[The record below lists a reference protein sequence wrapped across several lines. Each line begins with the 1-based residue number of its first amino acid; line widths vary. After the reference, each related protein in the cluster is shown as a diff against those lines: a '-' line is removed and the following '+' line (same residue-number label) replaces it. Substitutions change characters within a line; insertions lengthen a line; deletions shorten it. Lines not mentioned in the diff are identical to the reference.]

1 MNRNTR
7 SVALVVLAVVVA
19 LAAVPG
25 VATAITRSG
34 DTVVVAE
41 DETVDELNAFGG
53 SVVVRGTVN
62 GNVSALAGDVY
73 VADTGRVGGNVAGAA
88 GAVRIAGSVEGD
100 VAGASGS
107 LTLEEGSTVGGDV
120 AAGTGSL
127 TVAEGAT
134 VRGDLSAGAQTAS
147 INGTVEGDAEIDADE
162 ILLGSAAVIEGDLT
176 YDGTLQ
182 RADGAVVNGTV
193 EREDDLAT
201 AAPVGTDG
209 PLIPGWTFAVYGLLL
224 NLLLG
229 AILLFVFP
237 SFSQRV
243 VLEAARSPGLSGG
256 VGLLSVVVVPL
267 VLLLLVLTLVGIPLA
282 LVGSVLFGLLVWVGG
297 VYGRFAVGAVIL
309 AYTDR
314 EGEWVALLVGVLV
327 VGLVV
332 QIPVLGWVV
341 NLAVGLVGLGAL
353 VLALSSGYRRR
364 RAERTPT
371 PDVGAVS

>member
-1 MNRNTR
+1 M
-7 SVALVVLAVVVA
+7 S
-19 LAAVPG
+19 
-25 VATAITRSG
+25 
-34 DTVVVAE
+34 
-41 DETVDELNAFGG
+41 AF
-53 SVVVRGTVN
+53 
-62 GNVSALAGDVY
+62 AGDVY
-73 VADTGRVGGNVAGAA
+73 VAETGRVGGNVAGAA
-88 GAVRIAGSVEGD
+88 GSVRIAGVVDGD

-134 VRGDLSAGAQTAS
+134 VGGDLSAGAQTAS
-147 INGTVEGDAEIDADE
+147 IDGTVEGDAEIGADE
-162 ILLGSAAVIEGDLT
+162 IRLGPSAVIEGDLT

-182 RADGAVVNGTV
+182 RADGAVVGGTV
-193 EREDDLAT
+193 ERDDDLVT
-201 AAPVGTDG
+201 AAPAGTDG
-209 PLIPGWTFAVYGLLL
+209 PLVPGWASVVYGLLM

-229 AILLFVFP
+229 AVLLFVFP

-256 VGLLSVVVVPL
+256 VGVLSLVVVPL
-267 VLLLLVLTLVGIPLA
+267 VLLLLVVTLVGIPLA
-282 LVGSVLFGLLVWVGG
+282 LIGSVLFGLLVWVGG

-314 EGEWVALLVGVLV
+314 EGEWAALV
-327 VGLVV
+327 VGIVAVALVV
-332 QIPVLGWVV
+332 QIPFLGWVV

-353 VLALSSGYRRR
+353 LLAFTSGYRRR
-364 RAERTPT
+364 RAERTAT